1 MRYAVISDI
10 HANPDALKAVLAE
23 IDKLS
28 ADKII
33 CLGDIVGGGAYPEE
47 TVKMIRRRGDIDCV
61 KGNHDIFSTIDLSSF
76 RTDDT
81 RLRFFRWQQRVM
93 SGASKNFLASLP
105 LSRRYTDCGLTID
118 CRHYPMNEKGRF
130 KELILLPTEEQ
141 VKELFRGMKGDVFL
155 FGHEHTGSQTVI
167 GNKYYLNFGTVGNF
181 LYPDTAMFGIV
192 DIENGKVTY
201 KPMKARY
208 DDSAARR
215 RTEEIRSILY
225 GESEKRS

>member
-23 IDKLS
+23 IDRLS
-28 ADKII
+28 ADKIV

-47 TVKMIRRRGDIDCV
+47 TVQMIRRRGDIDCV

-81 RLRFFRWQQRVM
+81 RLRLFRWQQRVM
-93 SGASKNFLASLP
+93 SGSSKSFLSSLP
-105 LSRRYTDCGLTID
+105 TSRKYFDCGLTVD

-130 KELILLPTEEQ
+130 RELVYLPTEEQ
-141 VKELFRGMKGDVFL
+141 IRALFRGMKGDVFL

-167 GNKYYLNFGTVGNF
+167 GNRYFLNFGTVGNF
-181 LYPDTAMFGIV
+181 LYPDTALFGVV
-192 DIENGKVTY
+192 DIENGRVGYRSVKVS
-201 KPMKARY
+201 Y
-208 DDSAARR
+208 DDSRVR
-215 RTEEIRSILY
+215 KRTEEIRAVLY
-225 GESEKRS
+225 ARQD

>member
-1 MRYAVISDI
+1 M
-10 HANPDALKAVLAE
+10 
-23 IDKLS
+23 
-28 ADKII
+28 
-33 CLGDIVGGGAYPEE
+33 
-47 TVKMIRRRGDIDCV
+47 
-61 KGNHDIFSTIDLSSF
+61 
-76 RTDDT
+76 
-81 RLRFFRWQQRVM
+81 
-93 SGASKNFLASLP
+93 
-105 LSRRYTDCGLTID
+105 
-118 CRHYPMNEKGRF
+118 
-130 KELILLPTEEQ
+130 ILLPTEEQ

-192 DIENGKVTY
+192 DIESGKVTY